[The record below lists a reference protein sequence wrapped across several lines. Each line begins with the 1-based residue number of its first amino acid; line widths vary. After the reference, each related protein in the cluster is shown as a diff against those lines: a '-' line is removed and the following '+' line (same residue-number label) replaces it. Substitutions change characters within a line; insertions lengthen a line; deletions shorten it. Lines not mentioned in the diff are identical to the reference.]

1 MKTFK
6 SYEKTTIKNAA
17 KSAFPLRV
25 RIDKITKEIIAL
37 EAEQQALEEQI
48 NRIESSVI
56 NITGGYTSLD
66 LVERSVNTIT
76 KEDGTVTKSA
86 AQYNWKYPETIIPPE
101 EETTTETTIPETEAP
116 IEETIIPPSEPT
128 GYSVEDIQH
137 Y

>member
-17 KSAFPLRV
+17 KSAYPLRA
-25 RIDKITKEIIAL
+25 RIEKINKDIA
-37 EAEQQALEEQI
+37 ALEEEKHSLDEQI
-48 NRIESSVI
+48 DRIESSVV

-66 LVERSVNTIT
+66 LVERTVNEIT

-101 EETTTETTIPETEAP
+101 EKTTTETTIPETEAP
-116 IEETIIPPSEPT
+116 IDETTPSSEPT
-128 GYSVEDIQH
+128 GYNVEDIQR